1 MKQWIYT
8 TSCWN
13 IRGQSGW
20 NTFSHSRSLDS
31 ADVSELEKKCQVPS
45 NIGPEYFPIF
55 EVLTL
60 SSGRQVICQT
70 SLQGN
75 SFYDGRPGATITHG
89 FIIEPDEHWPLS
101 PASYF
106 GSPAFLRDLPDAV
119 KKQALYYQDHP
130 AEKVPPEYLAEVPV
144 NALPPGNQY
153 CEEALLKKLQQP
165 ETRAAVNAVL
175 TRFLQAEKDEL
186 PLKYRCAPGL
196 YATIMAALYHIVPQI
211 MRGLNTSTLFR
222 TAGSSFQYNFLHVV
236 GTRDSNATVCADG
249 VPECTENPLLKTALL
264 NLPEWKAFVESNRP
278 TPENAES
285 FCVVFQFLED
295 KSPVL
300 DPHLLQAL
308 IVLPNYM
315 VAPETECKI
324 GEHLAR
330 AVWHPLS
337 SNELLLFAE
346 RMMKSYPVQMPL
358 FSNQMKSAWR
368 NVIFKLLGCLTDCL
382 VSREI
387 SADDMTGI
395 LSIHPNYKKMWMQ
408 DSFLLPRIE
417 AVYPSSV
424 LNVVELL
431 SIVAP
436 DLEWLNTRLGKIIIE
451 KCALEPA
458 SWGKCLNAIHDT
470 KALLFAW
477 RCVCN
482 EMPERKEAL
491 EPPTLEYMKSL
502 PDQEHHDLLMELLR
516 NQSYSLLAADIL
528 QAGGGGASVLNAL
541 MRYSDV
547 VARDPQFA
555 AYIVDVAWDSINSH
569 EYTITE
575 GWWLLHAITGEQS
588 PFDCRMQEKLAEYLC
603 LHFRPAKI
611 GFAVFDFAN
620 RLYQAFRGRIDNNL
634 LFPIR
639 FVADM
644 SLLKELPP
652 GQRESA
658 IVHFCEC
665 YLRRE
670 SRYFIGAQ
678 ENQVQTEEIYNLFI
692 DSFLVLPFGVQDCRV
707 AFSPQYISVQS
718 VQHRVENMLLSAVQD
733 VANRDAVPSC
743 SRIMC
748 KTIQVSDDLGNAI
761 IASCI
766 PLLQN
771 KMSKGDCK
779 CLLQTI
785 ELQLNNEVR
794 DAALFKRYTS
804 HIRSAMAMS
813 KGSILTRV
821 LQTIKHCLHKKSSC
835 NHAENPVSNGP
846 EINK

>member
-31 ADVSELEKKCQVPS
+31 ADISELEKKCQVPS

-106 GSPAFLRDLPDAV
+106 GSPAFLRDLPDEV
-119 KKQALYYQDHP
+119 KKQALYYRDHP

-144 NALPPGNQY
+144 DALPPGNQY
-153 CEEALLKKLQQP
+153 CEEALIQTLQEP

-175 TRFLQAEKDEL
+175 TRFLQAEKDEM
-186 PLKYRCAPGL
+186 PLKYRCAPSQ

-222 TAGSSFQYNFLHVV
+222 TAGSSFQYSFLHVV
-236 GTRDSNATVCADG
+236 GTRDSNASVCADG
-249 VPECTENPLLKTALL
+249 VSECPENSLLKTALL
-264 NLPEWKAFVESNRP
+264 NLSEWKAFVESNRP
-278 TPENAES
+278 TPENADS
-285 FCVVFQFLED
+285 FCVVFQFLAD

-300 DPHLLQAL
+300 DNHLLQAL
-308 IVLPNYM
+308 IVLPNDV

-330 AVWHPLS
+330 AAWPTLS
-337 SNELLLFAE
+337 SGELLLLAE
-346 RMMKSYPVQMPL
+346 RMMKSYPIQVPL
-358 FSNQMKSAWR
+358 FSNQMKFAWQ
-368 NVIFKLLGCLTDCL
+368 NVIFKLLRYMTDCL
-382 VSREI
+382 VSGEI
-387 SADDMTGI
+387 SADDMSSI
-395 LSIHPNYKKMWMQ
+395 LAIHPNYKIIWMQ
-408 DSFLLPRIE
+408 DSSLLHRIE
-417 AVYPSSV
+417 TVSPSSV

-436 DLEWLNTRLGKIIIE
+436 DLEWLNARLGKIIIE
-451 KCALEPA
+451 KCASGPIL
-458 SWGKCLNAIHDT
+458 WGKFLRAIHDT
-470 KALLFAW
+470 RALLFAW

-482 EMPERKEAL
+482 EMSDRKEAL
-491 EPPTLEYMKSL
+491 MPPTLEYIKSL
-502 PDQEHHDLLMELLR
+502 PDQDHHDLLMELLKA
-516 NQSYSLLAADIL
+516 QSYSLLAADIL
-528 QAGGGGASVLNAL
+528 QSGDEGTSVLSKL
-541 MRYSDV
+541 MRFSDV
-547 VARDPQFA
+547 VVREPRFA
-555 AYIVDVAWDSINSH
+555 AYIVDAAWDSIKSH
-569 EYTITE
+569 EYSSSE
-575 GWWLLHAITGEQS
+575 GWWLFRAIADEQS
-588 PFDCRMQEKLAEYLC
+588 PFDRRTQEMLAEYLC
-603 LHFRPAKI
+603 LHFRPEI
-611 GFAVFDFAN
+611 IDSSIFDFAS

-634 LFPIR
+634 LLPIH
-639 FVADM
+639 FVADLT
-644 SLLKELPP
+644 LLRNLPP
-652 GQRESA
+652 EQRESA
-658 IVHFCEC
+658 IVGFCEC
-665 YLRRE
+665 YLGME
-670 SRYFIGAQ
+670 SSNSIGTL
-678 ENQVQTEEIYNLFI
+678 ENQIQVKEIHNLFI

-718 VQHRVENMLLSAVQD
+718 VQDRVQNMLLSAIQD
-733 VANRDAVPSC
+733 SANRDAVPIC

-748 KTIQVSDDLGNAI
+748 KTIQVSDDFENAI
-761 IASCI
+761 IDSCI
-766 PLLQN
+766 PLVQS

-779 CLLQTI
+779 RLLQTI
-785 ELQLNNEVR
+785 ELQLNNEVMENE
-794 DAALFKRYTS
+794 LFKRYIS
-804 HIRSAMAMS
+804 HIHSEMAMS
-813 KGSILTRV
+813 KGSIFTRF
-821 LQTIKHCLHKKSSC
+821 LQTAKHRLHKKSSC
-835 NHAENPVSNGP
+835 NHAESRVSKDP